1 MGNVNGREDGDDDS
15 QSDGE
20 GGAHDSTISQDAAHV
35 SSGSYRAPPD
45 VQLIA
50 QSPPPSPRP
59 ANTPLMF
66 RPQMPVVPLQRP
78 DEMYIPTPSW
88 MQSPSGNEDA
98 SNEQGIPTMITWS
111 YDATDVAV
119 EGSWDDWR
127 TRKPLQKSGKDF
139 TIMKVLPSGVYQYR
153 FIVDGQFKYAPE
165 LPWTQDEAGYY
176 YNILDLEDYVPEDT
190 KSISGFEPPKSP
202 DSSYNNTQ
210 LSVEDFAK
218 EPPIIPPHL
227 QSTLLNAPSLH
238 LEIPPPL
245 SRPQHVVLNHLYM
258 QKGASS
264 PSVVALGSSHRFKSK
279 YVTVV
284 LYKSINR

>member
-1 MGNVNGREDGDDDS
+1 M
-15 QSDGE
+15 
-20 GGAHDSTISQDAAHV
+20 
-35 SSGSYRAPPD
+35 
-45 VQLIA
+45 
-50 QSPPPSPRP
+50 
-59 ANTPLMF
+59 
-66 RPQMPVVPLQRP
+66 MPVVPLQRP
-78 DEMYIPTPSW
+78 DEMHIPSPSW
-88 MQSPSGNEDA
+88 MNSPSGNEDA
-98 SNEQGIPTMITWS
+98 SDEQGIPTMITWS
-111 YDATDVAV
+111 YDAKDVAV

-165 LPWTQDEAGYY
+165 LPRTQDEAGNY
-176 YNILDLEDYVPEDT
+176 YNILDLKDYVPEDT

-202 DSSYNNTQ
+202 DSSYNNCQ

-227 QSTLLNAPSLH
+227 QLTLLNAPSLH

-264 PSVVALGSSHRFKSK
+264 PSVVALGSTHRFLSK